1 MPKRVKFARALKP
14 SPAKLAV
21 KLLQWGILLGIVAY
35 LAHDIYERDSFG
47 ELYREPKQWH
57 LLGAALLVTLL
68 GVLLTIVR
76 WFWLLRAHDLPL
88 SMRDALRLGFL
99 GYLLNFVSLGAV
111 GGDLFKAVF
120 AARKC
125 HARRAEAVATVIIDR
140 LIGLYVIFVMATVAM
155 LATGLWHAAEDHT
168 LVLLCRATFI
178 CTGVGTLVICLL
190 MMPDLDGGKIL
201 KMLAGLPKVGP
212 TIERLVSALLYYRG
226 RKGVMAM
233 SVGITFVA
241 QGLFVLAYFL
251 VAAGL
256 LGERPS
262 LESHFVI
269 VPLTTI
275 AGVIPL
281 PANGLGAIELLV
293 DYLYKHVTPLV
304 DGIVLPN
311 KDLGVLV
318 SLGNRIV
325 MLAVAL
331 VGVCYYL
338 TARREVAEMM
348 HEVEEEKVH
357 SLLEAADDSPDAVAD
372 LAVASSMPPITP
384 SGDVRR

>member
-1 MPKRVKFARALKP
+1 LKTT
-14 SPAKLAV
+14 PAKFV
-21 KLLQWGILLGIVAY
+21 FKLLQWGFLLAIVAY
-35 LAHDIYERDSFG
+35 LVRDIYRNKSFAEVWNG
-47 ELYREPKQWH
+47 PKHWD
-57 LLGAALLVTLL
+57 LLAVALLVTFVA
-68 GVLLTIVR
+68 VLLTIVR

-88 SMRDALRLGFL
+88 SMADALRLGFL
-99 GYLLNFVSLGAV
+99 GYFLNFVSFGAV
-111 GGDLFKAVF
+111 GGDLFKAIF

-140 LIGLYVIFVMATVAM
+140 LIGLYIIFVIATTAM
-155 LATGLWHAAEDHT
+155 LATGVWRAADDHT
-168 LVLLCRATFI
+168 IRLLCRATFI
-178 CTGVGTLVICLL
+178 CTGVGTLAIILL

-201 KMLAGLPKVGP
+201 RMLAALPKIGP
-212 TIERLVSALLYYRG
+212 TCERLIKAILHYRDH
-226 RKGVMAM
+226 KGVMAM
-233 SVGITFVA
+233 SLGITLVA
-241 QGLFVLAYFL
+241 QSLFVVAYFL

-256 LGERPS
+256 LSEHPS
-262 LESHFVI
+262 LLSHFTI

-275 AGVIPL
+275 AGVVPL

-293 DYLYKHVTPLV
+293 DYLYKHVTPVV
-304 DGIVLPN
+304 DGFTLPD

-338 TARREVAEMM
+338 AARREVAEMM

-357 SLLEAADDSPDAVAD
+357 SLLDAADDDAEVSDIAPSAPVAFPKMP
-372 LAVASSMPPITP
+372 VAEEH
-384 SGDVRR
+384 G